1 MHHGLSRRISAVAYK
16 ERLRNT
22 YFGLETAFTTDEM
35 IAILASLYP
44 TQSQE
49 SLLETLVRC
58 NGSIGQAKEVL
69 AEEARANAPR
79 VFVDLTL
86 WSPVIKPENLDDSRK
101 VNHYARTGSLG
112 SCSSPYLTM
121 FLHAFSDTRWDLQI
135 RKNKEEGYSNLI
147 QSFWPNQPPAGVYR
161 NIRGD
166 FLKIVR
172 IDVGFNRY
180 DPSQGRQVHTMPTS
194 SRQCA

>member
-1 MHHGLSRRISAVAYK
+1 VAYK